1 MWKLLRII
9 VDSSNRFMGG
19 ITGFLVF
26 ASLLSSIFDSLPKS
40 AEMKLA
46 DVWLLFFMIMII
58 LVIILHIIIEF
69 QQRRGSQLKVATE
82 SFKYPPAD
90 LLQRSRSHRTNNT
103 AKVLLPLVIAVFLL
117 VYIFLSTKIGR
128 CAILTDQTD
137 CGK

>member
-1 MWKLLRII
+1 
-9 VDSSNRFMGG
+9 MGG

-69 QQRRGSQLKVATE
+69 QQRRGSQLKV
-82 SFKYPPAD
+82 S
-90 LLQRSRSHRTNNT
+90 
-103 AKVLLPLVIAVFLL
+103 AV
-117 VYIFLSTKIGR
+117 
-128 CAILTDQTD
+128 
-137 CGK
+137 